1 MPANSQPWLVQGSLA
16 LATLAIAVAS
26 LCFGQYPLSLSAVG
40 HTLVHLPPGEGVIG
54 QIVWSV
60 RLPRVVMALLAGG
73 ALGLCGATLQGVFQN
88 PLVDPHIIGV
98 TAGSAFGGTL
108 AILLGVGS
116 LLMMASTFFFGLVA
130 LGLIYALAAL
140 QGRDSTLGLILSG
153 IILSGFFAALV
164 SLMQYLADSEE
175 TLPNIVFWLLGS
187 FATASWHKV
196 LLMSLPL
203 AVAAGAL
210 WKLRWRINLL
220 ALEERDA
227 RSLGVPVAALRRG
240 VLVCCAVLVAAQV
253 AVSGSIAWM
262 GLVVPHLARLLV
274 GADHRRLLP
283 TAFWLGAALMLVVDD
298 LARTLTQAE
307 IPIGI
312 ITALLGAA
320 VYRVAGAIP
329 TPEYDPMNSSLSL
342 QALRYGH
349 RQPLFAPLT
358 LACRPGEIWA
368 VLGAN
373 GRGKSTLLDTLTG
386 VLPPLGGEMQCEGGV
401 ALVPQSFRP
410 AFRWRVSDVVL
421 MGRARHVD
429 LFAQPDEEDARRV
442 EQALAQLGIAALA
455 EDDFGALS
463 GGQQQ
468 LVLIAR
474 ALVSASQ
481 NILLDEPCSALDLGN
496 QQVVL
501 QLIGDLAHR
510 QARTVLFTTHDP
522 NHALQ
527 VASHTL
533 LLLPEGRWLAGETAD
548 VLSETHLRQAYGLPV
563 RLIRHA
569 ASAFPLLAPGF
580 TLRR

>member
-1 MPANSQPWLVQGSLA
+1 
-16 LATLAIAVAS
+16 
-26 LCFGQYPLSLSAVG
+26 
-40 HTLVHLPPGEGVIG
+40 
-54 QIVWSV
+54 
-60 RLPRVVMALLAGG
+60 
-73 ALGLCGATLQGVFQN
+73 
-88 PLVDPHIIGV
+88 
-98 TAGSAFGGTL
+98 
-108 AILLGVGS
+108 
-116 LLMMASTFFFGLVA
+116 
-130 LGLIYALAAL
+130 
-140 QGRDSTLGLILSG
+140 
-153 IILSGFFAALV
+153 
-164 SLMQYLADSEE
+164 
-175 TLPNIVFWLLGS
+175 
-187 FATASWHKV
+187 
-196 LLMSLPL
+196 
-203 AVAAGAL
+203 
-210 WKLRWRINLL
+210 
-220 ALEERDA
+220 
-227 RSLGVPVAALRRG
+227 
-240 VLVCCAVLVAAQV
+240 
-253 AVSGSIAWM
+253 
-262 GLVVPHLARLLV
+262 
-274 GADHRRLLP
+274 
-283 TAFWLGAALMLVVDD
+283 
-298 LARTLTQAE
+298 
-307 IPIGI
+307 
-312 ITALLGAA
+312 
-320 VYRVAGAIP
+320 
-329 TPEYDPMNSSLSL
+329 MNSSLSL

-386 VLPPLGGEMQCEGGV
+386 VLPPLGGQFTGTGGI
-401 ALVPQSFRP
+401 AIVPQHFRP
-410 AFRWRVSDVVL
+410 AFSWLVRDVVL
-421 MGRARHVD
+421 MGRARHVN
-429 LFAQPDEEDARRV
+429 LFAQPSADDERQVQE
-442 EQALAQLGIAALA
+442 ALAQLGIATLA
-455 EDDFGALS
+455 DKVFRALS

-468 LVLIAR
+468 LVIIAR

>member
-1 MPANSQPWLVQGSLA
+1 
-16 LATLAIAVAS
+16 
-26 LCFGQYPLSLSAVG
+26 
-40 HTLVHLPPGEGVIG
+40 
-54 QIVWSV
+54 
-60 RLPRVVMALLAGG
+60 
-73 ALGLCGATLQGVFQN
+73 
-88 PLVDPHIIGV
+88 
-98 TAGSAFGGTL
+98 
-108 AILLGVGS
+108 
-116 LLMMASTFFFGLVA
+116 
-130 LGLIYALAAL
+130 
-140 QGRDSTLGLILSG
+140 
-153 IILSGFFAALV
+153 
-164 SLMQYLADSEE
+164 
-175 TLPNIVFWLLGS
+175 
-187 FATASWHKV
+187 
-196 LLMSLPL
+196 
-203 AVAAGAL
+203 
-210 WKLRWRINLL
+210 
-220 ALEERDA
+220 
-227 RSLGVPVAALRRG
+227 
-240 VLVCCAVLVAAQV
+240 
-253 AVSGSIAWM
+253 
-262 GLVVPHLARLLV
+262 
-274 GADHRRLLP
+274 
-283 TAFWLGAALMLVVDD
+283 
-298 LARTLTQAE
+298 
-307 IPIGI
+307 
-312 ITALLGAA
+312 
-320 VYRVAGAIP
+320 
-329 TPEYDPMNSSLSL
+329 MNRSLSL
-342 QALRYGH
+342 EALRYGH

-386 VLPPLGGEMQCEGGV
+386 VLPPLSGRAQCEGGV

-455 EDDFGALS
+455 GDDFDALS

-501 QLIGDLAHR
+501 QLIDDLAHR

-533 LLLPEGRWLAGETAD
+533 LLLPEGQWLAGETAE

-563 RLIRHA
+563 RLIYHP
-569 ASAFPLLAPGF
+569 ASASASPLLAPGF